1 MSIFLFSL
9 VITKKRK
16 KSADLNDIALNEW
29 RVTRPD
35 GSVSVVNGKIYRCRQ
50 VQIVDFKE
58 IFDLQND
65 VILLT

>member
-1 MSIFLFSL
+1 MYSGW
-9 VITKKRK
+9 KKRK

-50 VQIVDFKE
+50 VQIVHFKE
-58 IFDLQND
+58 IP
-65 VILLT
+65 LLY